1 MIWLT
6 WRQFRTQAAVAVG
19 ALVVVAIV
27 SAITGPHLVH
37 LYDTSVATC
46 QAHGDCSTATAAFLR
61 NDHDLFASFG
71 TVVGVAPF
79 LLGIFWGA
87 PLVAR
92 ELETGTN
99 RLAWTQSVTRTRWLA
114 LKLGVVG
121 LASMAV
127 AGLLS
132 LMLTWWASP
141 FDTVNMSPFNS
152 FDQRGIV
159 PIGYAAFAFA
169 VGVTAGLLIRRTLPA
184 MAATLVAF
192 VVVRVVMSDWVRQR
206 LMAPLHL
213 TVGDNEIAASGNA
226 SPRPAGLNPRA
237 WILSNQ
243 TINGAGRVI
252 GQDGGIGPNG
262 GNGTNIGVGP
272 NGVTIQ
278 GLGSCPNIR
287 FPKIHQ
293 RPRNPAVANA
303 LVQKCI
309 DQLRIRDLLTYQPAS
324 RYWAFQWYEMA
335 IFLGA
340 SLILAGFCFW
350 WVRRRLS

>member
-1 MIWLT
+1 
-6 WRQFRTQAAVAVG
+6 
-19 ALVVVAIV
+19 
-27 SAITGPHLVH
+27 
-37 LYDTSVATC
+37 
-46 QAHGDCSTATAAFLR
+46 
-61 NDHDLFASFG
+61 
-71 TVVGVAPF
+71 
-79 LLGIFWGA
+79 
-87 PLVAR
+87 
-92 ELETGTN
+92 
-99 RLAWTQSVTRTRWLA
+99 
-114 LKLGVVG
+114 
-121 LASMAV
+121 
-127 AGLLS
+127 
-132 LMLTWWASP
+132 
-141 FDTVNMSPFNS
+141 
-152 FDQRGIV
+152 
-159 PIGYAAFAFA
+159 
-169 VGVTAGLLIRRTLPA
+169 
-184 MAATLVAF
+184 
-192 VVVRVVMSDWVRQR
+192 
-206 LMAPLHL
+206 MAPLHL